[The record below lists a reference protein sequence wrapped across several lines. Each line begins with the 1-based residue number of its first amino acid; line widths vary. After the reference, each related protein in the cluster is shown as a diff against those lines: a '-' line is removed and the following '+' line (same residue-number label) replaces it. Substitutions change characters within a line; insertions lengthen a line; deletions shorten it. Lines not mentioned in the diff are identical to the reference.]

1 MQKTNSTAPSNPG
14 SDTSLRTGSMTPADS
29 GTQGEPASGKTH
41 CLPTAGCNLEINI
54 EAHGDVNIH
63 HHCPPGMPAE
73 CGSPTGGEGC
83 YPPPA
88 SGNTCLPPVAGRKQ
102 KSSPTRKLQALAK
115 RTRVP
120 SVLAASTLQLVR
132 RHLAGKQPANALESA
147 AFKRLDGLPAAVR
160 STLACALDRFD
171 TLAPELRKKLF
182 DPTVAQGADDAVDPD
197 LLSRAFGNEL
207 VQRAGILSFD
217 NADASAQERP
227 GKIRVFEPGVE
238 DFFTQVRICSVNNLR
253 TSSFIPLISP
263 GGRRPEELAHD
274 CTTTLVNGA
283 PQVSCQVRTANC
295 VGDLIDGG
303 CIAVPAIAAG
313 DSAVL
318 EGVNFFSVDAKVRF
332 TARLTGTAVDVD
344 VHVFGDVDTPVNETI
359 DGEPRLINDCRVH
372 DRIGVTVPADLPPAI
387 YDMQVVVPNITGIA
401 AFGSSL
407 TSNSATIEVVP
418 PATARFQ
425 ITAEKLFC
433 RKETSP
439 ASFGSDEVGL
449 RFMAV
454 SLLPDLSIG
463 TPQLTSRRFGDVD
476 SGENRDIA
484 RVIFDQQ
491 QPILAVAMSILGHEV
506 DGEDAY
512 NNMITSSTDIFV
524 DLVKEQAAF
533 VKGALA
539 AAGIG
544 LSQLKSIGPYGA
556 IAVGIAI
563 AITLIVDL
571 IVALWAPADLIIE
584 DPTGYSLLDLAERT
598 GADFPLPDATS
609 FTTEGD
615 IDVKV
620 KPQEKIPTQYRELRE
635 YVSDDEDSRYEIHL
649 RFNRTV

>member
-1 MQKTNSTAPSNPG
+1 MQKTNSTVPSNPG
-14 SDTSLRTGSMTPADS
+14 SDTSLRTGSTTPADS
-29 GTQGEPASGKTH
+29 STQGEPASGKTH
-41 CLPTAGCNLEINI
+41 CLHTAGCNLEISI

-73 CGSPTGGEGC
+73 CDNPAGGEGC
-83 YPPPA
+83 YPPSAP
-88 SGNTCLPPVAGRKQ
+88 GNTCLPPVAGRKH
-102 KSSPTRKLQALAK
+102 KSSPARKLQVLAK
-115 RTRVP
+115 RTRIP

-132 RHLAGKQPANALESA
+132 RHLAGKPPANALESA
-147 AFKRLDGLPAAVR
+147 AFQRLDGLPATVR

-182 DPTVAQGADDAVDPD
+182 DPTVTQGMDDAVDPD

-332 TARLTGTAVDVD
+332 TARLTGTAIDVD
-344 VHVFGDVDTPVNETI
+344 AHVFGDVDTPVNETI

-372 DRIGVTVPADLPPAI
+372 DRIGATIPADLPPAI

-401 AFGSSL
+401 AFGPSL
-407 TSNSATIEVVP
+407 TSNAVTIEVVP
-418 PATARFQ
+418 PATSRFQ

-454 SLLPDLSIG
+454 SLLPDLSVG

-476 SGENRDIA
+476 SGESRDIA

-491 QPILAVAMSILGHEV
+491 QPILAVAVSILGHEV

-635 YVSDDEDSRYEIHL
+635 YVSDDEDSRYEIL
-649 RFNRTV
+649 FRFNRTV